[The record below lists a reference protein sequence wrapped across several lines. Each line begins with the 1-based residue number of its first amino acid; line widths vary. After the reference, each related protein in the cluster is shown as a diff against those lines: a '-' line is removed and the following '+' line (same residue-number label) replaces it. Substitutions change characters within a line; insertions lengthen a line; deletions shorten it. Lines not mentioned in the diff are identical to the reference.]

1 MCRDQ
6 SPIGDTVGRPSLYG
20 LYLELEKKTVMR
32 PKLNKT
38 TNLLW
43 SETMLMVL
51 RKVVHQGK

>member
-1 MCRDQ
+1 MGCTWDWKR
-6 SPIGDTVGRPSLYG
+6 R
-20 LYLELEKKTVMR
+20 TVMR